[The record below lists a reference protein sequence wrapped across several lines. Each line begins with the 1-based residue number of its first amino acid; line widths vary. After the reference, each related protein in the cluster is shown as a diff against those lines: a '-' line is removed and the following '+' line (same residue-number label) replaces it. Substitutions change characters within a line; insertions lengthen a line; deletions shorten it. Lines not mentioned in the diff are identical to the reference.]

1 MQSLYGAIANY
12 NKKINMVR
20 IDEVYQQVLALAN
33 KEQRGYITPQ
43 EFNLYANQA
52 QIDIFNQYFFDLNQF
67 KRVPASG
74 NNYSDIADLIN
85 DKLSIFKTG
94 PEQFTSTNNATLP
107 DDCYK
112 VTSVNMH
119 QGGVHAG
126 EAQKVNYEEWHR
138 INQSPLTK
146 PKIDRPLYYI
156 ADKEIH
162 VSPSHSSLICYF
174 RYIRIPSKV
183 NWAYVVVNEKPLF
196 NSTLSID
203 FELHDSEQ
211 KNLVVKILQLAGVGI
226 KDYNIVQAA
235 GQEEVK
241 KIQQEKS

>member
-12 NKKINMVR
+12 NKKINMVS

-67 KRVPASG
+67 KRLPVVDD
-74 NNYSDIADLIN
+74 NYGDTADLIN

-94 PEQFTSTNNATLP
+94 PEQFTSTNNPTLP

-119 QGGVHAG
+119 HNGIHAG
-126 EAQKVNYEEWHR
+126 EAQKINYEEWHR
-138 INQSPLTK
+138 INQGPLTK
-146 PKIDRPLYYI
+146 GKIDRPVYYI
-156 ADKEIH
+156 ADNEIH
-162 VSPSHSSLICYF
+162 ISPKHSSLICYF